1 MGSATSV
8 RAMPDAGSRSRR
20 AASVSDSRIGPT
32 IAILRVM
39 SCALLL
45 GGLVSATPL
54 GAQSDSARRTQLPYA
69 PVGLFFGAVEEGARI
84 FTPARLLPFDHPES
98 LGHDFPTVQQ
108 LHASEF
114 PVLLW
119 LGERIG
125 LRLWPTLERYPT
137 EPSRTWPYPEF
148 RPPPD
153 SAALAR
159 ARRVRHASAKSPL
172 PGLRAAVFDGPALVA
187 FIVDTRGMSLASRHM
202 TRATAM
208 GLDVTRAEFLAA
220 IGKAAPREGAGLVV
234 VLWPREP

>member
-1 MGSATSV
+1 MQPTETASV
-8 RAMPDAGSRSRR
+8 RE
-20 AASVSDSRIGPT
+20 SRIGPP
-32 IAILRVM
+32 IAILRVVT
-39 SCALLL
+39 CALLL
-45 GGLVSATPL
+45 GSPLAATPL
-54 GAQSDSARRTQLPYA
+54 RAQTDAARRANLPYA

-114 PVLLW
+114 PTLLW
-119 LGERIG
+119 LGEQIG

-137 EPSRTWPYPEF
+137 EPSRYWPYPEF

-153 SAALAR
+153 SAVLAH
-159 ARRVRHASAKSPL
+159 ATRVRHAPAEAPV

-187 FIVDTRGMSLASRHM
+187 FIVDTRGMSIASRHM

-208 GLDVTRAEFLAA
+208 GLDITRAQFLAA
-220 IGKAAPREGAGLVV
+220 IGTAAPREGARLVV
-234 VLWPREP
+234 VLWDR